1 MAAIKHYFLFVIS
14 MTNLHN
20 ISLLSLSLSP
30 QPTNFS
36 NPVYD
41 SLYNDRRS
49 AGSQGSLPQ
58 PDDDEKKELI
68 DFGDDDDAMNFDTNE
83 KTAILT

>member
-1 MAAIKHYFLFVIS
+1 MSYVNPLFFWFS
-14 MTNLHN
+14 
-20 ISLLSLSLSP
+20 SL

-41 SLYNDRRS
+41 SLYNDRHS
-49 AGSQGSLPQ
+49 AGSQLSL

-68 DFGDDDDAMNFDTNE
+68 DFGDDDDEPNFNNISE
-83 KTAILT
+83 KTKILT